1 MELTLASLALNY
13 FPSFFNLQI
22 KNRKVKFSP
31 DCSDILFCDIERS
44 RNMNK
49 KDIAKSGTAF
59 SKNHKSCCSLNYPD
73 FALRSHPFKEGE

>member
-1 MELTLASLALNY
+1 MTNFVENFMDNYLLAKIVIFDEN
-13 FPSFFNLQI
+13 
-22 KNRKVKFSP
+22 VTSP

-59 SKNHKSCCSLNYPD
+59 SKNHKFCCSLNYPD
-73 FALRSHPFKEGE
+73 FALRSHPFKERE